1 MISSVLADHFTGA
14 ASKTLSA
21 VEADAARSNQHE
33 YNGTAALKAL
43 FGESE
48 QRRIPARFFRF
59 REEDETPLTSDGFL
73 SWYDARENHPT
84 RSEYRLYFSGN
95 DVTSLTKEGDVI
107 VFARRPDGTIFVIL
121 ADPGGTVWNQFAWL
135 FGLDRD
141 AGPTFEFADT
151 AKNHAPETGFAAR
164 FILSELGIEEEPPGD
179 KWLDQILARFGNRF
193 PSTADFSAF
202 ARETL
207 PGLTSPDD
215 PDQVLLL
222 RMEHEEVL
230 FRELE
235 RLIIADRLAT
245 GFTTGGAI
253 DTDQFI
259 AFSLSVQNRRKSRAG
274 YAFAHHVEAALKE
287 SNIAYK
293 REATT
298 EKRNAADFLF
308 PDEAAYHNST
318 FPDSGLKMLAVKTTC
333 KDRWRQVLS
342 EANRI
347 ATKHLLTLEP
357 AISLAQTD
365 EMQSQSLQLVLP
377 APLHATF
384 RPQQQTWL
392 LSFREFLDSVR
403 DADT

>member
-21 VEADAARSNQHE
+21 VEASPERSNQHE
-33 YNGTAALKAL
+33 FNGTGALKAL
-43 FGESE
+43 FGEGARE
-48 QRRIPARFFRF
+48 TMPARFFRF
-59 REEDETPLTSDGFL
+59 REEDETALTADGFL
-73 SWYDARENHPT
+73 TWYDARERHPT
-84 RSEYRLYFSGN
+84 RSEYRLYFPSN
-95 DVTSLTKEGDVI
+95 DVTALAKEGDVI
-107 VFARRPDGTIFVIL
+107 LFARRPDGSVFVIL
-121 ADPGGTVWNQFAWL
+121 ADPSGTVWNQLAWL
-135 FGLDRD
+135 FGLGRD
-141 AGPTFEFADT
+141 AGPAFEFADT
-151 AKNHAPETGFAAR
+151 RQAAESGFAAR

-179 KWLDQILARFGNRF
+179 QWLDQILARFGSRF
-193 PSTADFSAF
+193 PSTAEFSAF
-202 ARETL
+202 ARDTL
-207 PGLTSPDD
+207 PGIASPDD

-222 RMEHEEVL
+222 RMEHEEGL

-235 RLIIADRLAT
+235 RHIIAGRLAS
-245 GFTTGGAI
+245 GFTKDGAI

-274 YAFAHHVEAALKE
+274 YAFAHHVEAALQE
-287 SNIAYK
+287 SNIPYK

-308 PDEAAYHNST
+308 PGEAAYHDSA
-318 FPDSGLKMLAVKTTC
+318 FPAASLRMLAVKTTC

-342 EANRI
+342 EADRI
-347 ATKHLLTLEP
+347 PTKHLLTLEP

-384 RPQQQTWL
+384 RPQQQAWL
-392 LSFREFLDSVR
+392 MSFRAFLESVS
-403 DADT
+403 

>member
-21 VEADAARSNQHE
+21 VEASPERSNQHE
-33 YNGTAALKAL
+33 FNGTGALKAL
-43 FGESE
+43 FGEGARE
-48 QRRIPARFFRF
+48 TMPARFFRF
-59 REEDETPLTSDGFL
+59 REEDETALTADGFL
-73 SWYDARENHPT
+73 TWYDARERHPT
-84 RSEYRLYFSGN
+84 RSEYRLYFPSN
-95 DVTSLTKEGDVI
+95 DVTALAKEGDVI
-107 VFARRPDGTIFVIL
+107 LFARRPDGSVFVIL
-121 ADPGGTVWNQFAWL
+121 ADPSGTVWNQLAWL
-135 FGLDRD
+135 FGLGRD
-141 AGPTFEFADT
+141 AGPAFEFADT
-151 AKNHAPETGFAAR
+151 RQAAESGFAAR

-179 KWLDQILARFGNRF
+179 QWLDQILARFGSRF
-193 PSTADFSAF
+193 PSTAEFSAF
-202 ARETL
+202 ARDTL
-207 PGLTSPDD
+207 PGIASPDD

-222 RMEHEEVL
+222 RMEHEEGL

-235 RLIIADRLAT
+235 RHIIAGRLAS
-245 GFTTGGAI
+245 GFTKDGAI

-274 YAFAHHVEAALKE
+274 YAFAHHVEAALQE
-287 SNIAYK
+287 SNIPYK

-308 PDEAAYHNST
+308 PGEAAYHDSA
-318 FPDSGLKMLAVKTTC
+318 FPAASLRMLAVKTTC

-342 EANRI
+342 EADRI
-347 ATKHLLTLEP
+347 PTKHLLTLEP

-384 RPQQQTWL
+384 RPQQQAWL
-392 LSFREFLDSVR
+392 MSFREFLQLLR
-403 DADT
+403 

>member
-21 VEADAARSNQHE
+21 VEASPERSNQHE

-43 FGESE
+43 FGESG

-59 REEDETPLTSDGFL
+59 REEDETPLTSEGFL

-95 DVTSLTKEGDVI
+95 DVTALAKEGDVI
-107 VFARRPDGTIFVIL
+107 VFARRPDGSVFVIL
-121 ADPGGTVWNQFAWL
+121 ADPSGTVWNQLAWL

-141 AGPTFEFADT
+141 AGPAFEFADT
-151 AKNHAPETGFAAR
+151 TKAPETGFAAR

-179 KWLDQILARFGNRF
+179 QWLDQLLARFGNRF
-193 PSTADFSAF
+193 PATADFSAF
-202 ARETL
+202 ARDTL
-207 PGLTSPDD
+207 PDIRSPDD
-215 PDQVLLL
+215 PDQALLL
-222 RMEHEEVL
+222 RMAREEVL

-235 RLIIADRLAT
+235 RHIIADRLAA
-245 GFTTGGAI
+245 GFTRDGGI

-274 YAFAHHVEAALKE
+274 YAFAHHVEAALIE
-287 SNIAYK
+287 SNIPYK

-308 PDEAAYHNST
+308 PDEAAYHDPA
-318 FPDSGLKMLAVKTTC
+318 FPAANLRMLAVKTTC

-342 EANRI
+342 EADRI
-347 ATKHLLTLEP
+347 QTKHLLTLEP
-357 AISLAQTD
+357 AISLTQTD

-384 RPQQQTWL
+384 RPEQQAWL
-392 LSFREFLDSVR
+392 MSFTGFLSSLRQ
-403 DADT
+403 

>member
-48 QRRIPARFFRF
+48 QKRIPARFFRF

-95 DVTSLTKEGDVI
+95 DVTRLAKEGDVI
-107 VFARRPDGTIFVIL
+107 VFARRPDGTTFVIL
-121 ADPGGTVWNQFAWL
+121 TDPSGTVWNQLAWL
-135 FGLDRD
+135 FGLGRD
-141 AGPTFEFADT
+141 AGPAFEFADT
-151 AKNHAPETGFAAR
+151 TNATESGFAGR

-179 KWLDQILARFGNRF
+179 QWLDQILARFGNRF
-193 PSTADFSAF
+193 PPTADFSAF

-207 PGLTSPDD
+207 PGLASPDD

-222 RMEHEEVL
+222 RMEREEVL

-235 RLIIADRLAT
+235 RHIIADRLAA
-245 GFTTGGAI
+245 GFTKDGAI

-274 YAFAHHVEAALKE
+274 YAFAHHVEAALTE
-287 SNIAYK
+287 GSIRYK

-308 PDEAAYHNST
+308 PGESAYHDPD
-318 FPDSGLKMLAVKTTC
+318 FPDTQLKMLAVKTTC

-342 EANRI
+342 EADRI
-347 ATKHLLTLEP
+347 QTKHLLTLEP

-365 EMQSQSLQLVLP
+365 EMQSHSLQLVLP

-384 RPQQQTWL
+384 RQQQRGWL
-392 LSFREFLDSVR
+392 MRFSTFLESVR
-403 DADT
+403 RSDT

>member
-21 VEADAARSNQHE
+21 VEADAERSNQHE
-33 YNGTAALKAL
+33 FNGTGALKAL
-43 FGESE
+43 FGEGARE
-48 QRRIPARFFRF
+48 TMPARFFRF
-59 REEDETPLTSDGFL
+59 REEDETALTADGFL
-73 SWYDARENHPT
+73 TWYDARERHPT
-84 RSEYRLYFSGN
+84 RSEYRLYFPSN
-95 DVTSLTKEGDVI
+95 DITALAREGDVI
-107 VFARRPDGTIFVIL
+107 VFARRPDGSVFVIFT
-121 ADPGGTVWNQFAWL
+121 DPSGTVWNQLAWL

-141 AGPTFEFADT
+141 AGPAFEFADIRQ
-151 AKNHAPETGFAAR
+151 APETGFAAR

-179 KWLDQILARFGNRF
+179 QWLDQLLARFGNRF
-193 PSTADFSAF
+193 PPTAEFSAF
-202 ARETL
+202 ARDTL
-207 PGLTSPDD
+207 PDIRSPDD
-215 PDQVLLL
+215 PDLALLL
-222 RMEHEEVL
+222 RMEREEVL

-235 RLIIADRLAT
+235 RHIIADRLAA
-245 GFTTGGAI
+245 GFTKDGAI

-274 YAFAHHVEAALKE
+274 YAFAHHVEAALME
-287 SNIAYK
+287 GNIPYK

-308 PDEAAYHNST
+308 PGEAAYHDTN
-318 FPDSGLKMLAVKTTC
+318 FPAANLRMLAVKTTC

-342 EANRI
+342 EADRI
-347 ATKHLLTLEP
+347 QTKHLLTLEP

-392 LSFREFLDSVR
+392 MSFRAFLSSV
-403 DADT
+403 A

>member
-21 VEADAARSNQHE
+21 VEASPERSNQHE
-33 YNGTAALKAL
+33 FNGTGALKAL
-43 FGESE
+43 FGEGARE
-48 QRRIPARFFRF
+48 TMPARFFRF
-59 REEDETPLTSDGFL
+59 REEDETALTADGFL
-73 SWYDARENHPT
+73 TWYDARERHPT
-84 RSEYRLYFSGN
+84 RSEYRLYFPSN
-95 DVTSLTKEGDVI
+95 DVTALAKEGDVI
-107 VFARRPDGTIFVIL
+107 LFARRPDGSVFVIL
-121 ADPGGTVWNQFAWL
+121 ADPSGTVWNQLAWL
-135 FGLDRD
+135 FGLGRD
-141 AGPTFEFADT
+141 AGPAFEFADT
-151 AKNHAPETGFAAR
+151 TKAAESGFAAR

-179 KWLDQILARFGNRF
+179 QWLDQILARFGSRF
-193 PSTADFSAF
+193 PSTAEFSAF
-202 ARETL
+202 ARDTL
-207 PGLTSPDD
+207 PGIASPDD
-215 PDQVLLL
+215 PDHVLLL

-235 RLIIADRLAT
+235 RHIITDRLAT
-245 GFTTGGAI
+245 GFTKDGAI

-274 YAFAHHVEAALKE
+274 YAFAHHVEAALQE
-287 SNIAYK
+287 SNVPYK

-308 PDEAAYHNST
+308 PGEAAYHDTS
-318 FPDSGLKMLAVKTTC
+318 FPAANLRMLAVKTTC

-342 EANRI
+342 EADRI
-347 ATKHLLTLEP
+347 PTKHLLTLEP

-384 RPQQQTWL
+384 RPQQQAWL
-392 LSFREFLDSVR
+392 MSFREFLQLVR
-403 DADT
+403 

>member
-1 MISSVLADHFTGA
+1 MISSVLADHFSGA

-21 VEADAARSNQHE
+21 VEADVARSNQHE
-33 YNGTAALKAL
+33 FNGTAALKAL
-43 FGESE
+43 FGESGKE
-48 QRRIPARFFRF
+48 TMPARFFRF
-59 REEDETPLTSDGFL
+59 REEDETALTADGFL
-73 SWYDARENHPT
+73 TWYDARERHPT
-84 RSEYRLYFSGN
+84 RSEYRLYFPTN
-95 DVTSLTKEGDVI
+95 DVTSLAKEGDVI
-107 VFARRPDGTIFVIL
+107 VFARRPDGTMFVIL
-121 ADPGGTVWNQFAWL
+121 ADPAGTVWNQLAWL

-141 AGPTFEFADT
+141 AGPAFEFADT
-151 AKNHAPETGFAAR
+151 AKAPAAETGFATR

-179 KWLDQILARFGNRF
+179 QWLDQILARFGNRF

-222 RMEHEEVL
+222 RMEREEAL

-235 RLIIADRLAT
+235 RHIIADRLAA
-245 GFTTGGAI
+245 GFTTDGAI

-274 YAFAHHVEAALKE
+274 YAFAHHVEAALRE
-287 SNIAYK
+287 SEIVYK

-308 PDEAAYHNST
+308 PDEAAYHDPA
-318 FPDSGLKMLAVKTTC
+318 FPAAGLKMLAVKTTC

-342 EANRI
+342 EADRI
-347 ATKHLLTLEP
+347 RPKHLLTLEP

-384 RPQQQTWL
+384 RPQQQAWL
-392 LSFREFLDSVR
+392 MTFRDFLYLVR
-403 DADT
+403 